1 LTLVLPPVNENEL
14 FQAALGLLPP
24 WLVSRCTFSEA
35 AERLDIHLDFPR
47 GAVFPCPVCGVCCKA
62 YDTDELTWRH
72 LNFFQHQAFSTL
84 VLPASSVRAAAFTAW
99 RFPGPDRTVA
109 SPCYLRRWS

>member
-1 LTLVLPPVNENEL
+1 VNENEL

-24 WLVSRCTFSEA
+24 WLVSRTFSES

-72 LNFFQHQAFSTL
+72 RNFFQHQAFL
-84 VLPASSVRAAAFTAW
+84 HA
-99 RFPGPDRTVA
+99 RTPPRPVFA
-109 SPCYLRRWS
+109 LRRSPRGGPLGQTGQWLHLAI